1 METKDQ
7 KKTVTGR
14 SPVQIWEAGHYGQ
27 RSSVFG
33 PQRVRSLRSSDIYG
47 LEKQYK
53 RSLELVSMVFCS
65 EDSAR
70 MLEFLRLKE
79 LEGMSTTRR
88 LKYYAALKVFRR
100 VCERLVDCERQHL
113 EEFLLLLRNEYK
125 TTSQETNWYCCKK
138 FFQWLGKGKLFDD
151 LHPMFK
157 GRGMKLPEELLTR
170 EEVER
175 LINSA
180 RTLRDKAMIAV
191 LYESGA
197 RIGEIVTLQRKH
209 VSFDEYGAVVIV
221 NGKTGMRR
229 VRLVESAMILA
240 ELLDSLPRAP
250 ETTLWSNEFGER
262 LHYRSAY
269 KMLKKL
275 MNECSV
281 NKNIY
286 PHLFRH
292 SRATHV
298 ADKLTEAQMK
308 IYFGWSGRSDVPS
321 VYVHL
326 SGRDVEEA
334 ILRMYGVFKNPQT
347 VDTGSWTLRS
357 EPYPTCL

>member
-1 METKDQ
+1 M
-7 KKTVTGR
+7 
-14 SPVQIWEAGHYGQ
+14 VQIWEAGHYGQ
-27 RSSVFG
+27 RSAVLG
-33 PQRVRSLRSSDIYG
+33 PQSVSSLQSSEGGRKPRDIYG

-53 RSLELVSMVFCS
+53 RSLELISRDFCP

-70 MLEFLRLKE
+70 ILEFLRLKE
-79 LEGMSTTRR
+79 LEGLSTARR

-100 VCERLVDCERQHL
+100 VCPRIVECDRHHL

-125 TTSQETNWYCCKK
+125 ITSQETNWYCCKK
-138 FFQWLGKGKLFDD
+138 FLQWLEKENLFDK
-151 LHPMFK
+151 LRPMFK

-175 LINSA
+175 LIASA
-180 RTLRDKAMIAV
+180 QTLRDKAMIMV

-209 VSFDEYGAVVIV
+209 VSFDEYGAVLIV

-229 VRLVESAMILA
+229 VRLVESACILA
-240 ELLDSLPRAP
+240 ELVDSRPKTPDA
-250 ETTLWSNEFGER
+250 TLWANEFDER
-262 LHYRSAY
+262 VHYRTVY

-275 MNECSV
+275 MRECSV

-292 SRATHV
+292 TRATQV

-308 IYFGWSGRSDVPS
+308 VHFGWSGRSDVPS

-334 ILRMYGVFKNPQT
+334 ILRMYGISK
-347 VDTGSWTLRS
+347 STLREES
-357 EPYPTCL
+357 WQVGPSLAGQGV